1 MQDLNTKNKV
11 WLANNKVCFVTNSI
25 GMPSS
30 LFIASLKTY
39 IEYIPIQNFWMIP
52 GIKDNAPFYGL
63 NAFVYMLDYMLQ
75 ANRFDYVIYIDE
87 DCFITDFNGL
97 IDEFKEFVKG
107 EYCLAGSPDGGVMCH
122 RNHSKMMINTFLSF
136 WNIKLL
142 REKNITYNDIAE
154 YVNGCIRE
162 HPKSMFKHFINIME
176 ENRPDL
182 LKYMRSESDATIN
195 AVKRFRNLN
204 FGRNVECPYCE
215 TVKDDPTNTIERYQ
229 TPYTYDDE
237 SAIDNFEPYYV
248 LEQALIYLTNTPIYY
263 LFTTDLYGKKYIEEK
278 KEFDL
283 SGLTSAVYKCTNP
296 QGDFK
301 LIAVHTW
308 YSRAYTKWPTV
319 PMQLEHTKRI
329 NTIIREFSSV

>member
-1 MQDLNTKNKV
+1 MQDLSTKNKV

-39 IEYIPIQNFWMIP
+39 IDYIPIQNFWMIP
-52 GIKDNAPFYGL
+52 GIRDNAPFYGL

-75 ANRFDYVIYIDE
+75 ANRYDYVIYIDE
-87 DCFITDFNGL
+87 DCFIADFNEL
-97 IDEFKEFVKG
+97 IDEFKEFVNG

-142 REKNITYNDIAE
+142 REKNITYNNIAE
-154 YVNGCIRE
+154 YVNNAIKQYPRT
-162 HPKSMFKHFINIME
+162 MFKYFISTMK
-176 ENRPDL
+176 ENKKDL
-182 LKYMRSESDATIN
+182 FKYMENESTSM
-195 AVKRFRNLN
+195 VKSVTKFRKKYFDEN
-204 FGRNVECPYCE
+204 GECPYCE
-215 TVKDDPTNTIERYQ
+215 TVKDDPTNSIERYQ
-229 TPYTYDDE
+229 TPYTYDDDI
-237 SAIDNFEPYYV
+237 ALDNFEPYYI
-248 LEQALIYLTNTPIYY
+248 LEQALVYLTDTPIYY
-263 LFTTDLYGKKYIEEK
+263 FFTTDLYGKHYIEDK

-283 SGLTSAVYKCTNP
+283 SGLTSAVYRYNSTK
-296 QGDFK
+296 DYK

-308 YSRAYTKWPTV
+308 YSRAYTKWPSV